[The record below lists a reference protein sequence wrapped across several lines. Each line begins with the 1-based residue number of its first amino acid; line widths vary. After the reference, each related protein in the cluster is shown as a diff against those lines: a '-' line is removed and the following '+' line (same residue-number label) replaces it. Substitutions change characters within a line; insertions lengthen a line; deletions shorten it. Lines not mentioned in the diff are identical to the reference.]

1 MGDIIDIS
9 LSKGKPI
16 QILPHTNF
24 CNKRNE
30 KYNFIKKCQLIAF
43 FKRNNHSS

>member
-16 QILPHTNF
+16 QILPHTNSAI
-24 CNKRNE
+24 NVTKS
-30 KYNFIKKCQLIAF
+30 IIL
-43 FKRNNHSS
+43 